1 MKGFTLPTSNT
12 TANGSFSN
20 LITQTSANANTIM
33 QAPLMFVR
41 GGFAIPGRYL
51 DYAGLE
57 GDYWSSVGSSSSNA
71 YYLHFVSGGVN
82 PSDFANRYNGFSVR
96 CVALGG

>member
-1 MKGFTLPTSNT
+1 
-12 TANGSFSN
+12 
-20 LITQTSANANTIM
+20 
-33 QAPLMFVR
+33 MFVQ

-71 YYLHFVSGGVN
+71 YYLYFVSGGVN

-96 CVALGG
+96 CVALGKQGIARRNNICVGFIRYQS